1 MQKSEYKKGNN
12 GNPIGYLNQKICK
25 FYGKNIIKL
34 VISKMSKSQID
45 SNTDFVEQSNI
56 LDLLQQRQTL
66 KGQFRFQFSRN
77 KISIETRKELVQ
89 YLDFIVSIMY

>member
-1 MQKSEYKKGNN
+1 
-12 GNPIGYLNQKICK
+12 
-25 FYGKNIIKL
+25 
-34 VISKMSKSQID
+34 MSKSQVD

-89 YLDFIVSIMY
+89 YLDFYCEHYVLKPYISFYIEFI

>member
-1 MQKSEYKKGNN
+1 
-12 GNPIGYLNQKICK
+12 
-25 FYGKNIIKL
+25 
-34 VISKMSKSQID
+34 MSKSQVD

>member
-1 MQKSEYKKGNN
+1 
-12 GNPIGYLNQKICK
+12 
-25 FYGKNIIKL
+25 
-34 VISKMSKSQID
+34 MSKSQVD

-89 YLDFIVSIMY
+89 YLDFIVSILVFILSLYKFHLICNMLLINRATSLLVV

>member
-1 MQKSEYKKGNN
+1 
-12 GNPIGYLNQKICK
+12 
-25 FYGKNIIKL
+25 
-34 VISKMSKSQID
+34 MSKSQVD
-45 SNTDFVEQSNI
+45 SNTDFVEQNNI

-89 YLDFIVSIMY
+89 YLDFIVRIMY

>member
-1 MQKSEYKKGNN
+1 
-12 GNPIGYLNQKICK
+12 
-25 FYGKNIIKL
+25 
-34 VISKMSKSQID
+34 MSKSQVD

-89 YLDFIVSIMY
+89 NLDFIVSIMY

>member
-1 MQKSEYKKGNN
+1 
-12 GNPIGYLNQKICK
+12 
-25 FYGKNIIKL
+25 
-34 VISKMSKSQID
+34 MSKSQID

-66 KGQFRFQFSRN
+66 KGQFGFQFSRN

>member
-1 MQKSEYKKGNN
+1 
-12 GNPIGYLNQKICK
+12 
-25 FYGKNIIKL
+25 
-34 VISKMSKSQID
+34 MSKSQID